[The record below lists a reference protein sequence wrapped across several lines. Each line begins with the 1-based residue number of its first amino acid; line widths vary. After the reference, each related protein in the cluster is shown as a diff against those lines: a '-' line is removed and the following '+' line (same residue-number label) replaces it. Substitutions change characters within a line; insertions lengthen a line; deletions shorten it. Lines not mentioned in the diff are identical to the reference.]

1 MSDQNLTL
9 STSIDFVPA
18 PSPSRTI
25 DPVSLSPPRSWR
37 PRRFLSAMWRC
48 PERQHLIAVK
58 YPDTAFR
65 NIPVAAIEE
74 ASSLALKY
82 SDEGADVYS
91 ACAEYLTPDNRTAA
105 NAVGAWAFWM
115 DIDCGPEKAAAG
127 KGYAT
132 TELALEAVEDFCKK
146 TGIPKPND
154 IVESGGGLHVYW
166 RLGTFLPKSIW
177 QEWAKKFK
185 ALGKVHGLLADP
197 SRTADVASVLRVPGT
212 LNYKYD
218 PPRHV
223 TQRHGDPTDIEWSTM
238 QAAIDLAHAKIQSPA
253 PKAVKVVAPSVNRP
267 LDSNTLRRLSSALPH
282 VGPDCDDGTWKLQI
296 LAPLARAARD
306 NPDQAAAL
314 RQLGVDFSSGTLRGR
329 PSEKWTTPGQSNGR
343 TGQEVFEEVWQ
354 RFLTEEYGGAPTT
367 LGSIFH
373 LAKESGW
380 VDDVEAFEQIAEDKP
395 NAILDGLSEKT
406 ETDVGAP
413 FMPDVITALKAVRQ
427 DTPAEYQRIRAD
439 LKRANPNV
447 SVGELDKLT
456 KAKGTAANAQTHHGY
471 AKGIIQ
477 KLTAQGWRP
486 VSQGGVLYAVD
497 PESALWV
504 PYVPSDLERSVAEA
518 YDGRDHCRRASDY
531 RDIAQHVIGLSSDLL
546 AFEKAPPGIA
556 CPDGFYRIEG
566 SEIRREPLI
575 PDHRQRLRLPFTPKS
590 QGIPLFD
597 AFLRETF
604 QASDRPGEEQQQINL
619 VQEIAGA
626 IMIGIMARFQ
636 KAVLFYD
643 PYGRAGKGTLERVL
657 RCLVPDS
664 LVTAVSPFKWGQ
676 DYHLAALA
684 GSRLNVV
691 GELPDETAIPAS
703 DFKTVTGGDP
713 LTGRHPNY
721 RPFTFKNEAGHLFMS
736 NHLIN
741 TRDHSDAFFS
751 RWILVEFPN
760 SRLRSGLPI
769 DPDLADRI
777 IREELPGIAFWAL
790 EGAARVLSQG
800 GFSASTVHDRLMAQW
815 RRRSNSVEEFLHD
828 CCDVGSTAYKVRRS
842 ELYKAYASWCSETG
856 RKAFAKSRFKDLML
870 HNAGGC
876 FTLSE
881 LNGHETFRGVQLKD
895 VDDVDLT

>member
-1 MSDQNLTL
+1 MPLVIHQGSV
-9 STSIDFVPA
+9 IDA
-18 PSPSRTI
+18 LWRSPEHVQFICTNN
-25 DPVSLSPPRSWR
+25 P
-37 PRRFLSAMWRC
+37 
-48 PERQHLIAVK
+48 K
-58 YPDTAFR
+58 TGFR
-65 NIPVAAIEE
+65 NHPVKDSAEAYEKAQE
-74 ASSLALKY
+74 ASKNGYDAYL
-82 SDEGADVYS
+82 GI
-91 ACAEYLTPDNRTAA
+91 AEYRTPDSRKAE
-105 NAVGAWAFWM
+105 NALGARVLIL
-115 DIDCGPEKAAAG
+115 DLDCGREKAEAG

-132 TELALEAVEDFCKK
+132 IDEAEVALKEFCRV
-146 TGIPKPND
+146 TGIPLPNF

-166 RLGTFLPKSIW
+166 VLDTFLLKSIW
-177 QEWAKKFK
+177 QEYAKKLK

-197 SRTADVASVLRVPGT
+197 SRTADIASVLRVPGT

-218 PPRHV
+218 PPRWV
-223 TQRHGDPTDIEWSTM
+223 TQRYVDPTEIEWLTM
-238 QAAIDLAHAKIQSPA
+238 QAAIDAAYAKIPSPA
-253 PKAVKVVAPSVNRP
+253 PKAAKVAVPRSVNRP
-267 LDSNTLRRLSSALPH
+267 LDSNTVRRLKSALSH
-282 VGPDCDDGTWKLQI
+282 VEPDCDDGTWKLKI
-296 LAPLARAARD
+296 MAPLARAARD
-306 NPDQAAAL
+306 YPDHAAAFK
-314 RQLGVDFSSGTLRGR
+314 QLARDFSRGALCGR
-329 PSEKWTTPGQSNGR
+329 PSEKWTTPGSSNGR
-343 TGQEVFEEVWQ
+343 TGEEVFEEVWH
-354 RFLTEEYGGAPTT
+354 RFLTEEYSGASTT
-367 LGSIFH
+367 LGSIFY

-380 VDDVEAFEQIAEDKP
+380 VDDVEAFEQIAVDNP
-395 NAILDGLSEKT
+395 NAVLDGLSERT
-406 ETDVGAP
+406 ETDLGAP
-413 FMPDVITALKAVRQ
+413 FMPDVIKALKAVRQ

-439 LKRANPNV
+439 LKKANPKV
-447 SVGELDKLT
+447 SVGELDTLT

-477 KLTAQGWRP
+477 ELTAQGWRP

-497 PESALWV
+497 RESALWV

-531 RDIAQHVIGLSSDLL
+531 RDIAQHVIGLSSDPL

-566 SEIRREPLI
+566 SQIQREPLI
-575 PDHRQRLRLPFTPKS
+575 PDHRQRLRLPFTPESKD
-590 QGIPLFD
+590 IPLFQT
-597 AFLRETF
+597 FLRETF

-626 IMIGIMARFQ
+626 IMIGTMARFQ

-691 GELPDETAIPAS
+691 GELPDETPIPAS

-769 DPDLADRI
+769 DPDLAGRI
-777 IREELPGIAFWAL
+777 IREELPGIAYWAL
-790 EGAARVLSQG
+790 DGAARVLSQG
-800 GFSASTVHDRLMAQW
+800 GFSVSIVHDRLMAQW
-815 RRRSNSVEEFLHD
+815 RRRSNSVEEFVHD
-828 CCDVGSTAYKVRRS
+828 ACDVGSTEYKVRRS

-856 RKAFAKSRFKDLML
+856 RKAFAKGRFKELML

-881 LNGHETFRGVQLKD
+881 LNGNETFRGVQLKD